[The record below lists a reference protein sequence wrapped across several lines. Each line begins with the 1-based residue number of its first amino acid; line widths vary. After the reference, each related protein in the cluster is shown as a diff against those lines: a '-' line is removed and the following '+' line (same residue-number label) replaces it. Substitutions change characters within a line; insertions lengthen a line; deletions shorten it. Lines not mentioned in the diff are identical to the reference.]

1 MLRQLV
7 LMALGIAVVLTE
19 PLPRPASG
27 AGDNPGTLY
36 VSPTGA
42 GRRDG
47 SNWEN
52 AAALPQLPVLLPSIG
67 GGGRVLLRAD
77 MGVYN
82 VVAPID
88 LRRGG
93 APQYPITF
101 MGVDGAGNPMK
112 AVMVGTRTEPYSPS
126 AAPGSEV
133 FRLLRGAD
141 HLRFTHLAFR
151 NQGNGC
157 LRVASDIQDL
167 TIENVDAFNVRRFIE
182 NTASETA
189 KSASISGL
197 VIRNVN
203 VTGFSKGV
211 IRLRYNTRN
220 VLIEDVTGDSER
232 QDGDNFAEGVAL
244 EGTVHDVVL
253 RRVTMRNTH
262 DTLHEYW
269 NGDGFSTERN
279 VYRIRFEDTMAS
291 GNTDAGYDLKSSDT
305 VLERAVAEDNKHN
318 FKFWGRQIVAS
329 NCIGRNPHIRGGTG
343 VQDQFEILEGADV
356 SITGCQVDDSDAR
369 TTVFHVDG
377 NARARVKNTVV
388 SKHPNARMSLVQQGG
403 ILIMN

>member
-1 MLRQLV
+1 MLRRLV
-7 LMALGIAVVLTE
+7 LTALWLAVVLTV
-19 PLPRPASG
+19 PLSPPAST

-36 VSPTGA
+36 VSPTGD

-52 AAALPQLPVLLPSIG
+52 AAALPQLPVLLPRIG
-67 GGGRVLLRAD
+67 AGGRVLLRAD
-77 MGVYN
+77 MGAYKVLYP
-82 VVAPID
+82 VA
-88 LRRGG
+88 LSRGG

-101 MGVDGAGNPMK
+101 MGVDGAGNPTK
-112 AVMVGTRTEPYSPS
+112 AVIVGTRTEPYSPS

-141 HLRFTHLAFR
+141 HLRFMHLTFR

-157 LRVASDIQDL
+157 LRIASDIQDL
-167 TIENVDAFNVRRFIE
+167 TIENVDAYNVRRFIE
-182 NTASETA
+182 DTASETA

-203 VTGFSKGV
+203 VTGFSKSA

-232 QDGDNFAEGVAL
+232 QDGDDFAVGVAL

-253 RRVTMRNTH
+253 RRVTMRNSH

-269 NGDGFSTERN
+269 NGDGFSTERD
-279 VYRIRFEDTMAS
+279 VYRIRFEDTVAS

-305 VLERAVAEDNKHN
+305 VLERAISEDNKHN
-318 FKFWGRQIVAS
+318 FKFWGRQIVVS

-343 VQDQFEILEGADV
+343 VQDQFEILEGADI

-377 NARARVKNTVV
+377 NARAQVKNTIV
-388 SKHPNARMSLVQQGG
+388 SKHLNARMSLVQHGG
-403 ILIMN
+403 ILLMN